1 VRDPLEYEDGLH
13 AGRAEMRAEV
23 ERLTKERDEALRR
36 LEVSRQTIGDANL
49 ERLETAKAFDAC
61 IKERDEAR
69 AAMAEFR
76 AEMTGVIVD
85 AWLDGDRHARA
96 EIAAQFSDED
106 VAAIE
111 YLIRWS
117 NLQSITD
124 RPVFERFISI
134 VRPVKP

>member
-1 VRDPLEYEDGLH
+1 MRDPLEYEDGLH

-23 ERLTKERDEALRR
+23 ERLT
-36 LEVSRQTIGDANL
+36 
-49 ERLETAKAFDAC
+49 
-61 IKERDEAR
+61 KERDEAR